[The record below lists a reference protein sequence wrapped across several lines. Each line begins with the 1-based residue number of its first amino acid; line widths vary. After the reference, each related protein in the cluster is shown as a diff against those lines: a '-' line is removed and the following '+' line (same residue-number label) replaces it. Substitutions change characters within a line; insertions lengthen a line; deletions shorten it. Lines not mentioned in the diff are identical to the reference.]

1 MSNKFDPNKLYFSL
15 DEILELPLINHE
27 DSDAKT
33 IREYLRNLLLAL
45 WYEGEGFSGKR
56 PFGNSG
62 WENELY
68 LPLVAADL
76 IKGSIDEDGYLDDI
90 SSGEIKKA
98 NKIIEALILKLT
110 SK

>member
-1 MSNKFDPNKLYFSL
+1 MSNKFDPTKLHLSL

-33 IREYLRNLLLAL
+33 IREYFRNLLLTL
-45 WYEGEGFSGKR
+45 WHEGEGFSGKR

-62 WENELY
+62 WEHELY
-68 LPLVAADL
+68 LPLVAAGLVD
-76 IKGSIDEDGYLDDI
+76 GAIDEDGYLDDI
-90 SSGEIKKA
+90 SGAEIKKL
-98 NKIIEALILKLT
+98 NIIIEALILKLT